1 MAGCDYRKYGNHA
14 RHGPTAVTQRAQP
27 PEAEAHDKNN
37 KVLAQMKSVRTVLS
51 ENFFRRFSE
60 VFAPHLGPL
69 GIDPRVLERADIEI
83 PGERY
88 VALWEAA
95 AQPNPNVGLEL
106 AMQTEFD
113 DFGALGHAQGCAASI
128 EAALRTLHRFIVV
141 FAQESL
147 FDFAIDAHTV
157 MVEYRVV
164 APTILQRRQ
173 DAEFAI
179 ASVLRMLN
187 LLTGCSLRPL
197 RMDFEHPRPADTSV
211 HKRLFQCPLYF
222 NQPSN
227 RIHLP
232 ADILQLP
239 VLRSNER
246 LYRALEPY
254 LERERQERSAS
265 DELLAQITRMIAA
278 DMSSGAPSLMDICE
292 RLGLS
297 RRTLQ
302 RRLKDQGIEYSAL
315 VEDVRRELALAYI
328 KDSDYS
334 MTEISLLVGYAE
346 SGSFTRAFRRW
357 TGQSPQQY
365 RSANTPRP

>member
-1 MAGCDYRKYGNHA
+1 
-14 RHGPTAVTQRAQP
+14 
-27 PEAEAHDKNN
+27 
-37 KVLAQMKSVRTVLS
+37 MKSVRTVLS

-83 PGERY
+83 PGEQY

-106 AMQTEFD
+106 GMQSEVD
-113 DFGALGHAQGCAASI
+113 DFGALGHALGCATSI
-128 EAALRTLHRFIVV
+128 EAALQTLQRFIVI
-141 FAQESL
+141 FAQESV
-147 FDFAIDAHTV
+147 FDFEIDTRTV
-157 MVEYRVV
+157 MVEYRVI
-164 APTILQRRQ
+164 APTILHRRQ

-187 LLTGCSLRPL
+187 LLTGSSLRPL
-197 RMDFEHPRPADTSV
+197 RMEFEHPRPADVSV
-211 HKRLFQCPLYF
+211 HKRIFQCPLYF
-222 NQPSN
+222 GQPSN
-227 RIHLP
+227 RIFLP

-239 VLRSNER
+239 VARGNER

-254 LERERQERSAS
+254 LERERQERSVS

-278 DMSSGAPSLMDICE
+278 GMSSGAPSLVEICE
-292 RLGLS
+292 QLGLS

-302 RRLKDQGIEYSAL
+302 RRLKDHGIEYSAL

-334 MTEISLLVGYAE
+334 MTEISLLVGYSE

-365 RSANTPRP
+365 RTSSLPPA